1 MAAKTVG
8 SNISYE
14 VKDNKLTITV
24 DLKKEVGDSKSGK
37 TVIIGTTKGN
47 TKFTGPNDQ
56 EMIMGIN
63 IYKYKDSE

>member
-1 MAAKTVG
+1 MATKTVG

-24 DLKKEVGDSKSGK
+24 DLKKENGDSKSGK

-47 TKFTGPNDQ
+47 VKFVGPGDS
-56 EMIMGIN
+56 EMIMGVN
-63 IYKYKDSE
+63 VYKYKE